1 MKNIAEQI
9 FEGLDRF
16 YKAFQR
22 KRVLKSLE
30 EVSATTNEED
40 IAAAVT
46 VAELKNRLAG
56 FEPILDAT
64 GKINGY
70 KTDLGGADTVFPF
83 HVGFK
88 KAKITLR
95 YTVALNYSV
104 DQGRSE
110 TLTITCIINNE
121 DGKLSI
127 SESHTLPYMGGVW
140 DSQGFGV
147 SISFN
152 GGSIE
157 ILEK

>member
-1 MKNIAEQI
+1 MKNIAEHI
-9 FEGLDRF
+9 VEGLDRF

-30 EVSATTNEED
+30 EASATTNEED
-40 IAAAVT
+40 IAAAVAL
-46 VAELKNRLAG
+46 AELSNKLKG

-70 KTDLGGADTVFPF
+70 KTDIGGADTVFPF
-83 HVGFK
+83 IEGFK

-95 YTVALNYSV
+95 YTVTLMTTV
-104 DQGRSE
+104 DGNR
-110 TLTITCIINNE
+110 TAPLTIECIINNN

-127 SESHTLPYMGGVW
+127 SESHTYSNISGVYS
-140 DSQGFGV
+140 SQGFGV
-147 SISFN
+147 DISFN